1 MLKATGTLL
10 AGATLFG
17 VEALA
22 AEPTENEKATTTP
35 KTTSK
40 RKALVIGAH
49 PDDPENV
56 GGTMLLLR
64 EAGWDVAAVYMTRG
78 EGGIKGKT
86 GEEAAA
92 IRTEEAIKACEI
104 LDVRPIF
111 MTQID
116 GNTEINKERYA
127 EMREMIAAENPDL
140 VITHWPI
147 DGHPDHRVCGTR
159 DLANSRPSAA

>member
-1 MLKATGTLL
+1 MNRREMLKATGTLL

-64 EAGWDVAAVYMTRG
+64 EAGCGGLYDSRRG
-78 EGGIKGKT
+78 WHHG
-86 GEEAAA
+86 
-92 IRTEEAIKACEI
+92 
-104 LDVRPIF
+104 
-111 MTQID
+111 
-116 GNTEINKERYA
+116 
-127 EMREMIAAENPDL
+127 
-140 VITHWPI
+140 
-147 DGHPDHRVCGTR
+147 
-159 DLANSRPSAA
+159 

>member
-1 MLKATGTLL
+1 MLKASGTLL
-10 AGATLFG
+10 AGMTLFG
-17 VEALA
+17 PQALA
-22 AEPTENEKATTTP
+22 AAPTGNPTDRKSSKSA
-35 KTTSK
+35 SK

-86 GEEAAA
+86 GDEAAA
-92 IRTEEAIKACEI
+92 IRTEEAIEACKI

-116 GNTEINKERYA
+116 GNTEINKERYT
-127 EMREMIAAENPDL
+127 EMREVIAAEQPDL
-140 VITHWPI
+140 VITH
-147 DGHPDHRVCGTR
+147 
-159 DLANSRPSAA
+159 